1 MSVTLVVGGQ
11 WGDEGKAKIIDCLA
25 RDVDYVVRFQGGAN
39 AGHTVVVGE
48 ERFAFHLVPSGILY
62 PNTKCLLGGGMVIDP
77 IELVNEIE
85 FIKSRGIDVHGRIF
99 ISGQAHAVLPHHI
112 VMDKGLEEKKGI
124 KRIGT
129 TGRGIAPTYIDK
141 VGREGFRMGEFLN
154 PQDVFAAN
162 IRKIARE
169 KNRRLARM
177 GLMSVSPSK
186 MEKEFSRV
194 RKTLRPLVT
203 DTRIMLWDAIDNGK
217 HVLCE
222 GAQGAFL
229 DIDHGTYPFVTS
241 SSSTAGG
248 AAVGAGIPPSSFAR
262 IVGILKAYCTRVG
275 NGPFPTEE
283 TGKVGEQL
291 RNIGREFGTTTGRPR
306 RCGWFDA
313 VAART
318 AVRLNGFTEI
328 ALTKM
333 DVLDC
338 FEEIKVCTHY
348 RLGRKRI
355 EYFPTDANI
364 LMKCKPYYK
373 TVPGWGSRLTS
384 KGKKQ
389 LPNKALSYIRILE
402 KLIDCRVRMVSL
414 GPERSSIIELKDS

>member
-39 AGHTVVVGE
+39 AGHTVVVGD

-62 PNTKCLLGGGMVIDP
+62 PNTKCVLGGGMVIDP

-99 ISGQAHAVLPHHI
+99 ISSQAHAVLPHHI
-112 VMDKGLEEKKGI
+112 LMDRGQEEKRGV

-154 PQDVFAAN
+154 PPDAFSEN
-162 IRKIARE
+162 IRRVARM

-177 GLMSVSPSK
+177 GLTSVSPSK
-186 MEKEFSRV
+186 MEQEFSRV
-194 RKTLRPLVT
+194 RRKLRSLIT
-203 DTRIMLWDAIDNGK
+203 DTRIMLWDAIDSGQNI
-217 HVLCE
+217 LCE
-222 GAQGAFL
+222 GAQGALL

-248 AAVGAGIPPSSFAR
+248 AAVGAGIPPAAFNR
-262 IVGILKAYCTRVG
+262 VVGILKAYCTRVG

-283 TGKVGEQL
+283 KGEIGERL
-291 RNIGREFGTTTGRPR
+291 RRIGHEYGTTTGRPR

-318 AVRLNGFTEI
+318 AARLNGFTEV
-328 ALTKM
+328 ALTKL
-333 DVLDC
+333 DVLND
-338 FEEIKVCTHY
+338 FEEIRVCTHY
-348 RLGRKRI
+348 RFGKNRL
-355 EYFPTDANI
+355 EYFPTDAKI
-364 LMKCKPYYK
+364 LDKCRPHYE
-373 TVPGWGSRLTS
+373 TISGWKSGLCDN
-384 KGKKQ
+384 GEPQ
-389 LPNKALSYIRILE
+389 LPKKAVSYIRTLE
-402 KLIDCRVRMVSL
+402 KLINCRVKMVSL
-414 GPERSSIIELKDS
+414 GPERNSTIELQI